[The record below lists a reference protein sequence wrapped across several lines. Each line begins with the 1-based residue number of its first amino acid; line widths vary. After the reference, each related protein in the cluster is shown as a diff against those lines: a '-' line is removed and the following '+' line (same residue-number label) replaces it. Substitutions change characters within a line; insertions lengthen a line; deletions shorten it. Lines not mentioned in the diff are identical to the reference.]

1 MRLACLMAGCSQRLL
16 PFTATHHQACL
27 LAGKDRIIDYQLRSF
42 DRAGIGHK
50 TFVLGH
56 GAAELSAILFALLRH
71 SHVVLLNNP
80 LHHVL
85 NLDWSALLV
94 LSRHDG
100 PVIYYEGDLLIPPSL
115 LRQLSNHP
123 AEICL
128 AIDSDS
134 LAPGRT
140 VRIATT
146 HSETHAGLLIAG
158 RGSAFI
164 PGQRVAGRFIT
175 LLKLSDAARHF
186 VVEQLSALPFEGE
199 VQLYHIFERA
209 FCQFSTALI
218 DTAGRPWLR
227 VDSADNLQR
236 AATLAEEIVNA

>member
-16 PFTATHHQACL
+16 PLTATHHQACL
-27 LAGKDRIIDYQLRSF
+27 RAGNQRIIDYQLRAF

-56 GAAELSAILFALLRH
+56 GAAELSLILFELLRH

-94 LSRHDG
+94 LSKHDG

-115 LRQLSNHP
+115 LKQLSNHP

-134 LAPGRT
+134 QPAGNMPQVFNAGGERHTGLQLARRDNVFAPAR
-140 VRIATT
+140 AD
-146 HSETHAGLLIAG
+146 E
-158 RGSAFI
+158 
-164 PGQRVAGRFIT
+164 GRFIA
-175 LLKLSDAARHF
+175 LVKLSDAARHF
-186 VVEQLSALPFEGE
+186 VVEQLSALSFEGDA
-199 VQLYHIFERA
+199 QLYKIFERA
-209 FCQFSTALI
+209 FARFSSALI

-227 VDSADNLQR
+227 VDSADNLLR

>member
-16 PFTATHHQACL
+16 PLTATHHQACL
-27 LAGKDRIIDYQLRSF
+27 RAGSERIIDYQLRAF

-56 GAAELSAILFALLRH
+56 GAAELSVILFELLRH

-94 LSRHDG
+94 LSKHDG

-115 LRQLSNHP
+115 LKQVSNHP

-134 LAPGRT
+134 QAAGQTPQVLSAVSASP
-140 VRIATT
+140 
-146 HSETHAGLLIAG
+146 SGLLIAG
-158 RGSAFI
+158 RDNLFVPARAG
-164 PGQRVAGRFIT
+164 AGRFIA
-175 LLKLSDAARHF
+175 LVKLSDAARHF
-186 VVEQLSALPFEGE
+186 VVEQLSALSFEGDA
-199 VQLYHIFERA
+199 QLYKIFDRA
-209 FCQFSTALI
+209 FSRFSSALI

-227 VDSADNLQR
+227 VDSADNLLL